1 MQFVK
6 AEVGLVN
13 AGATCYMNA
22 TLQAFLQ
29 DPDFRDS
36 FRYGEAKIQYDNR
49 LINLSNYY
57 INNKILSSNWATDNY
72 EQNYNNLQN
81 FVVNQRLNI
90 LAGQAKYDTQGNADW
105 SGAPAW
111 AITEMKLILKCFAN
125 ADVEHDIFNKT
136 QVDVFYTNL
145 KNLFGPNCNNLPS
158 EAIDMSYE
166 LFLLSNQVDSIV
178 KKTENGGQVKTFF
191 KPQRFKDFM
200 SVKNPLFKG
209 VAANDAKDLVNFLI
223 MAWHEEQNKVKLQQN
238 QDPVEIAGRI
248 DSLAQQVKQYVY
260 NIQYGYN
267 MHQAAISSNNSQFAG
282 YWLSCVY
289 SCKMLIQSHIDNI
302 IQYANMIRNLDK
314 DNKHQINV
322 NNIIAMAQNLSAAL
336 GGYKGINDFSNN
348 FDYMFQFTSNIISYA
363 NNISNNQ
370 IPMVDQRDAKA
381 VFNEFATNFIKKNQS
396 AVSDRFYGVN
406 LSTTQCS
413 CGAKSYNYQIY
424 FFLIFP
430 LEEVRKHNKD
440 KRGIDSNTVTL
451 HDCFEYDKKENVM
464 SGSNEMYCNSC
475 HQTKPAKMQ
484 TTLVTVPKNLILLF
498 NRGKGIEF
506 NVGINC
512 PEFFDQHDIGEN
524 FLDSDQ
530 KYNQTCILYNQTLGR
545 KWHGRTFLHGWNK

>member
-451 HDCFEYDKKENVM
+451 HDCFEYDKKESVM
-464 SGSNEMYCNSC
+464 GDSNAMYCNYC
-475 HQTKPAKMQ
+475 RQMQTTKMQ

>member
-451 HDCFEYDKKENVM
+451 HDCFEYDKKESVM
-464 SGSNEMYCNSC
+464 GDSNAMYCNYC
-475 HQTKPAKMQ
+475 RQMQTTKMQ
-484 TTLVTVPKNLILLF
+484 TTVPKNLILLF

>member
-223 MAWHEEQNKVKLQQN
+223 MTWHEEQNKAKLQQN

-267 MHQAAISSNNSQFAG
+267 MHQAAISSNNLQFAS
-282 YWLSCVY
+282 YWLSYVY
-289 SCKMLIQSHIDNI
+289 SCKMLIQSHIDYI

-322 NNIIAMAQNLSAAL
+322 NNITAMAQDLSVAL

-363 NNISNNQ
+363 SNISNNQ

-451 HDCFEYDKKENVM
+451 HDCFEYDKKESVM
-464 SGSNEMYCNSC
+464 GDSNAMYCNYC
-475 HQTKPAKMQ
+475 RQMQTTKMQ